1 MPKVNDK
8 NLDGQIQEIIV
19 KQLLYAISFLESPKQ
34 AASFFSD
41 FLTDAETIMLSKRLA
56 IAILL
61 MRGHSQT
68 LITKMLSVSYSATG
82 AVASW
87 LKNADPATTVI
98 LNSISQ
104 DDDWKE
110 LVYNFKMTNKTV
122 KRGRKPASDTN
133 SHPINT
139 HPEFAPANLS
149 AIESVDLDALEGPEL
164 VIEEADTSR
173 PTAKSPS
180 LDEML
185 EEI

>member
-19 KQLLYAISFLESPKQ
+19 KQLLYAITYLESPKQ
-34 AASFFSD
+34 AASFFAD
-41 FLTDAETIMLSKRLA
+41 FLTDSETIMLSKRLA

-87 LKNADPATTVI
+87 LKNADPATSVI
-98 LNSISQ
+98 LNTISQ

-110 LVYNFKMTNKTV
+110 LVYNYKL
-122 KRGRKPASDTN
+122 
-133 SHPINT
+133 INT
-139 HPEFAPANLS
+139 KKHGNKGRTKNPIDDVAEFAAPAMDETLQS
-149 AIESVDLDALEGPEL
+149 IDLNALEGPEL
-164 VIEEADTSR
+164 VPTEESQKQ
-173 PTAKSPS
+173 PTPS
-180 LDEML
+180 INDML
-185 EEI
+185 EEL

>member
-19 KQLLYAISFLESPKQ
+19 KQLLYAITYLESPKQ
-34 AASFFSD
+34 AASFFAD
-41 FLTDAETIMLSKRLA
+41 FLTDSETIMLSKRLA

-87 LKNADPATTVI
+87 LKNADPATSVI
-98 LNSISQ
+98 LNTISQ

-110 LVYNFKMTNKTV
+110 LVYNYKLINSKKHGNK
-122 KRGRKPASDTN
+122 GRTKN
-133 SHPINT
+133 PIEGLA
-139 HPEFAPANLS
+139 EFAAPVMNETLQS
-149 AIESVDLDALEGPEL
+149 IDLNALEGPAL
-164 VIEEADTSR
+164 VSVEEPQKQ
-173 PTAKSPS
+173 PTPS
-180 LDEML
+180 INDML
-185 EEI
+185 EEL